1 MLCFLYFQY
10 KLEQYALRFCEISFA
25 TLFLNLKKLHTT
37 GAMRKCFVRFTLT
50 QQQVLRQIRFFD
62 VRIDSIDGRTCAL
75 QLDNEHFQK
84 TSRKRTYTKNDL
96 PACNG
101 NFLQQAIFTKR
112 ACYLHLQKYGRSPCA
127 GTVQKNIFPLQNNKS
142 TLFQR
147 ACFESSPFFV

>member
-62 VRIDSIDGRTCAL
+62 VRIDSLDGRTCAL

-84 TSRKRTYTKNDL
+84 HPVNGLIQKRF
-96 PACNG
+96 AC
-101 NFLQQAIFTKR
+101 L
-112 ACYLHLQKYGRSPCA
+112 
-127 GTVQKNIFPLQNNKS
+127 
-142 TLFQR
+142 
-147 ACFESSPFFV
+147 